1 MNMRERILLESRLWK
16 IEKENLDKDYFKSF
30 SGNHLPKLLWIE
42 SFGNAA
48 TVSEITNTEPHEV
61 VVYKN
66 HGGLC
71 RGDDANFMAILES
84 FIESSDAQNI
94 VVCGHSNCNAI
105 RNTVAGKAAGAYA
118 SRWLEEIHE
127 LNDQYAMEM
136 SPLSPRQKER
146 KLSELN
152 IRRQLDNLRS
162 IDVIQRAW
170 ANGRSLQLL
179 GWYLD
184 LNRGE
189 IQEIEAVS
197 SRDFHKEVTA
207 RH

>member
-1 MNMRERILLESRLWK
+1 
-16 IEKENLDKDYFKSF
+16 
-30 SGNHLPKLLWIE
+30 
-42 SFGNAA
+42 
-48 TVSEITNTEPHEV
+48 
-61 VVYKN
+61 
-66 HGGLC
+66 
-71 RGDDANFMAILES
+71 
-84 FIESSDAQNI
+84 
-94 VVCGHSNCNAI
+94 
-105 RNTVAGKAAGAYA
+105 
-118 SRWLEEIHE
+118 
-127 LNDQYAMEM
+127 MEM